1 MSQGAVPT
9 SRRGWFIAHVAGVVA
24 LLVALAAPSA
34 PARNLYVTDG
44 STGSKLVTVIDT
56 ATNQVVGAP
65 IEVGLEPFGIAIT
78 PDGTRAYVV
87 NTGSDTVS
95 VIDTATNR
103 VVGTPMG
110 VGDVPLGI
118 AITPDGTRAYVAN
131 FESESVS
138 VIDTRTNGVLTVPV
152 GKEPGEV
159 AVSPDGSQV
168 YVTNFGAESVSVID
182 TATNTVLATLTGG
195 FSNPFGLAFK
205 PDGSRLYVAESSVLK
220 AISVIDPKTN
230 QPSPSI
236 SGVNEP
242 QFLAVAPDGGRLYA
256 TDAFARTLSV
266 IDTQT
271 NQVLSAIDVGDQ
283 PITPVLTPDGSR
295 IYLSRGVSGVVAID
309 ARTHAISAPIGSAD
323 DGAVAIV
330 PDQPPVAAFST
341 ARARPGVPVVLN
353 ASASK
358 DPDGTIA
365 TYAWAFGDNTTA
377 GLAQPTTRHA
387 YARPG
392 KYRGTLTLTDN
403 EGCSTALVFT
413 GQTAYCNGSAAAT
426 TTGFVKVA
434 YPGVRVRC
442 PKSAGAGG
450 CRFKLRAVSRKKGK
464 VKARSAPA
472 RTKVKAGKSA
482 IVSLKPKKAFRAKLA
497 RAKKALVEV
506 TVTADGSRSTR
517 LRKLKIVQ

>member
-1 MSQGAVPT
+1 VSQGAVSK
-9 SRRGWFIAHVAGVVA
+9 SRQGRFIAHVAGAVA
-24 LLVALAAPSA
+24 LLLAVAAPSA
-34 PARNLYVTDG
+34 PARNLYVADG
-44 STGSKLVTVIDT
+44 STGSRQVTVIDT

-95 VIDTATNR
+95 VIDTATNQ
-103 VVGTPMG
+103 VVGAPIG
-110 VGDVPLGI
+110 VGDVPLTI

-138 VIDTRTNGVLTVPV
+138 GIDTRTSGVLTIPV

-159 AVSPDGSQV
+159 AITPDGSRA
-168 YVTNFGAESVSVID
+168 YVANFGAESVSVIG
-182 TATNTVLATLTGG
+182 TATNTVLATLSGG
-195 FSNPFGLAFK
+195 FSNPFGMALK

-220 AISVIDPKTN
+220 AISVIDPKTD

-236 SGVNEP
+236 AGVDAPE
-242 QFLAVAPDGGRLYA
+242 FLAVAPDGGRLYA

-271 NQVLSAIDVGDQ
+271 NQVLSAIDVGNQ
-283 PITPVLTPDGSR
+283 PITPVPTPDGSR

-323 DGAVAIV
+323 DGTIAIV
-330 PDQPPVAAFST
+330 PDQPPVADFAA
-341 ARARPGVPVVLN
+341 ARARPGVPVALD

-365 TYAWAFGDNTTA
+365 TYAWAFGDNQNA
-377 GLAQPTTRHA
+377 GLAQPATKHA

-392 KYRGTLTLTDN
+392 KYRATLTLTDN
-403 EGCSTALVFT
+403 EGCSTAIVFT

-426 TTGFVKVA
+426 TTRIVKVA

-442 PKSAGAGG
+442 PKRAGAGG
-450 CRFKLRAVSRKKGK
+450 CRFKLRAVTRKRGK
-464 VKARSAPA
+464 IKAQSAPA
-472 RTKVKAGKSA
+472 GTKVKAGKSA

-497 RAKKALVEV
+497 RAKKTLVEV
-506 TVTADGSRSTR
+506 TVVTR
-517 LRKLKIVQ
+517 GDRTTRVRKLKIVQ